1 MTWTDAIDSY
11 CERTD
16 ASYWS
21 EPLNAVS
28 NLSFMVAAVV
38 TWRMAR
44 AAGDKP
50 AQLLALCAGGIG
62 VGSYLFHTHATRW
75 AMQADVWPIRI
86 FVLLFIGLAVV
97 RFFNAPRW
105 VGLAAAAGF
114 VVATAATIKVAGAAG
129 ITFNGSVGYAPLPV
143 AMALMAALVAR
154 SDRRTAFGML
164 MVAATF
170 VASLALRTVDRELC
184 ASLPLGTH
192 FGWHLLN
199 GVVSGTMIAVFIRRG
214 RHGADDRIRHLNPDR
229 AEQLN
234 GIAH

>member
-1 MTWTDAIDSY
+1 MDWTDAIDSY

-28 NLSFMVAAVV
+28 NMSFIVAALV

-44 AAGDKP
+44 TTGDKP
-50 AQLLALCAGGIG
+50 AQALALGAGGIG
-62 VGSYLFHTHATRW
+62 IGSYLFHTHATRW
-75 AMQADVWPIRI
+75 AMHADVWPIRI

-114 VVATAATIKVAGAAG
+114 VMATAATLEVAGAMGA
-129 ITFNGSVGYAPLPV
+129 TFNGSVGYAPVPV
-143 AMALMAALVAR
+143 AMVLIAASLAR
-154 SDRRTAFGML
+154 SDRRTAVSL
-164 MVAATF
+164 LVAAVIF
-170 VASLALRTVDRELC
+170 AASLALRTLDRELC
-184 ASLPLGTH
+184 DNLPLGTH

-199 GVVSGTMIAVFIRRG
+199 GLVSGMMIAAFLRHG
-214 RHGADDRIRHLNPDR
+214 RDGADDRTRHRGQER
-229 AEQLN
+229 AKQFN
-234 GIAH
+234 RTAP